1 MNLTPAMRQY
11 LEVKQKYPDCI
22 IFFRIGDFY
31 EMFFEDAITAS
42 RILEITLT
50 SRNKGKED
58 SVPLCGVP
66 FHSAAPYISRL
77 VENGFKVAV
86 CEQVEDPREAK
97 GVVKR
102 EVVRIAT
109 PGLLTE
115 PENLKPK
122 ENHFLAA
129 ICVHDGHYGLAFL
142 DISTGEFRVSDSQDR
157 ELFVQELSSFD
168 FREIIMPEE
177 LKGQNFTK
185 AISARLDP
193 ARFNYLPSGYFD
205 SAKKSTIDGVFSP
218 ELLERL
224 DDPHC
229 PASSSAAIAALLYA
243 RETQMTDLRHIN
255 RIERLRGDEF
265 MVLDANARRSLEIFE
280 TMQDGTRQGSLFHV
294 LDETVTPM
302 GGRRLRWWLNYPL
315 LDADKINSRLSAVAE
330 IKGRHLLRRE
340 LREELKKVYDLE
352 RLGSRISMA
361 SANARDL
368 LALKDSLEAL
378 PAIKE
383 LVKGLETATASS
395 IYKKIDEMPE
405 TVVLI
410 GRSIADNPPP
420 TLRES
425 GIIREGY
432 DSGLDNLITLGRDGK
447 KWIARLEQ
455 TERQKT
461 GIQSLKVGFNSV
473 FGYYIEIT
481 KANANLVP
489 QSYIRKQTLV
499 NAERYITQELK
510 EYEDALL
517 SADTRRKEMEYELF
531 IEVRSR
537 IAKDIKSIQQ
547 TAAALSELDA
557 LSSLAEVAEA
567 NNYCC
572 PAMDGSGVIEISDG
586 RHPVVEKTKLAEG
599 FVPNDLL
606 LDSGSNR
613 LLILTGPNMAGKS
626 TYIRQVALIAL
637 MAQIGSFVP
646 ASAARIGV
654 VDRIFTRVGAA
665 DNLARGQSTFH
676 GGNERNGGYTKERHI
691 QKPCAPR

>member
-1 MNLTPAMRQY
+1 MIRKDL
-11 LEVKQKYPDCI
+11 I
-22 IFFRIGDFY
+22 ICR
-31 EMFFEDAITAS
+31 
-42 RILEITLT
+42 
-50 SRNKGKED
+50 
-58 SVPLCGVP
+58 P
-66 FHSAAPYISRL
+66 
-77 VENGFKVAV
+77 
-86 CEQVEDPREAK
+86 
-97 GVVKR
+97 
-102 EVVRIAT
+102 
-109 PGLLTE
+109 
-115 PENLKPK
+115 
-122 ENHFLAA
+122 
-129 ICVHDGHYGLAFL
+129 
-142 DISTGEFRVSDSQDR
+142 DISIPR
-157 ELFVQELSSFD
+157 
-168 FREIIMPEE
+168 
-177 LKGQNFTK
+177 
-185 AISARLDP
+185 
-193 ARFNYLPSGYFD
+193 
-205 SAKKSTIDGVFSP
+205 KKSTLDGVFSP

-255 RIERLRGDEF
+255 RIERLRGGEF

-330 IKGRHLLRRE
+330 LKDSHLLRRE

-361 SANARDL
+361 CANARDL

-378 PAIKE
+378 PAIKK
-383 LVKGLETATASS
+383 LVKGLDTSKASS
-395 IYKKIDEMPE
+395 IYEKIDEMPE
-405 TVVLI
+405 TVILI

-432 DSGLDNLITLGRDGK
+432 DGALDDLITLGRDGK

-481 KANANLVP
+481 KANSKLVP

-537 IAKDIKSIQQ
+537 IARDIKRIQQ

-567 NNYCC
+567 NNYCY
-572 PAMDGSGVIEISDG
+572 PAMDGSDVIEIRDG

-606 LDSGSNR
+606 LDGGSNR
-613 LLILTGPNMAGKS
+613 LLIITGPNMAGKS

-646 ASAARIGV
+646 ASAAKIGV

-665 DNLARGQSTFH
+665 DNLARGQSTFMVEMSEMADILKNATSRSLVLLDEVGRGTSTFDGLSIAWAVAEYIH
-676 GGNERNGGYTKERHI
+676 DKEKLGARTLFATHYHQLTDLALTREGIKNFSIAVKEWGGKIIFLRRIIEGGTSRSYGIQVAKLAGVPESVIERARNILDNLERGELDDLGMPKLARLRKSDSNGRKESQLNLFISDEDAIIRELRESDPDKLTPLDALNI
-691 QKPCAPR
+691 IGQWKSKLERKEKK